1 MEVGEKKNN
10 NPNFEKKTSNALKAD
25 RAIHRII
32 LSLVTELSL
41 CQELF
46 HSFLTRQ
53 LVVTQTMSTVNNVT
67 RALVDRLTV
76 TENERTS
83 MFREGIQSDDLSKI
97 SCSSEDRKK

>member
-1 MEVGEKKNN
+1 MEVGKKKNN

-53 LVVTQTMSTVNNVT
+53 LVVTQTMSTVNNVY
-67 RALVDRLTV
+67 
-76 TENERTS
+76 
-83 MFREGIQSDDLSKI
+83 REQCLP
-97 SCSSEDRKK
+97 